1 MNNNP
6 TQEYLMLLHKI
17 QDPLLTAKVYQM
29 IHYPFLF
36 IGQNNQ
42 PESKGSKKQ
51 ELQESLRYLQEKK
64 IKTPQDKLSMDTIT
78 KVLQNM

>member
-6 TQEYLMLLHKI
+6 TNEYLMLLHKI

-36 IGQNNQ
+36 IGQTNTVDGK
-42 PESKGSKKQ
+42 PSKKQ
-51 ELQESLRYLQEKK
+51 ELEESLKYLQNKK
-64 IKTPQDKLSMDTIT
+64 VKTPQDKLSIDTLN